1 MTNELLF
8 ILHSCLVS
16 IATLIGLYISSHALI
31 VLICMYCL
39 LANIFVIKQITLF
52 GFNATAS
59 DVFTIGATFGLN
71 MLQEYYG
78 KKVTKETININFFI
92 LVLYVI
98 LSTIHLYY
106 KPSPFDDTHLHFYH
120 IFAHTPRIITAS
132 VIVYYTAQM
141 IDYYVY
147 SLLRRYWMHRFLI
160 IRNIL
165 STLLSQLY
173 DTIAFSLLGLYGI
186 VEHIEQVIVISYSIK
201 IVAIILTTPWILISR
216 YLVQKRKGGN
226 M

>member
-1 MTNELLF
+1 
-8 ILHSCLVS
+8 
-16 IATLIGLYISSHALI
+16 
-31 VLICMYCL
+31 
-39 LANIFVIKQITLF
+39 
-52 GFNATAS
+52 
-59 DVFTIGATFGLN
+59 
-71 MLQEYYG
+71 
-78 KKVTKETININFFI
+78 
-92 LVLYVI
+92 
-98 LSTIHLYY
+98 
-106 KPSPFDDTHLHFYH
+106 
-120 IFAHTPRIITAS
+120 
-132 VIVYYTAQM
+132 M